1 MASIGHNRA
10 AMFGMGRKKGK
21 KAKKG
26 KAMAMAVRL
35 HKTGKPDVLKYEKV
49 PVPDPGDGEAL
60 VRHTAIGVNYID
72 TYHRSGA
79 YKLEKLPVVLGM
91 EGAGVVE
98 AVGKGVANV
107 KPGDRVAYTS
117 PPAGSYAELRV
128 ITAHRLINLPDDIS
142 DETAAGMMLKGLTAH
157 YLLRRAHRVSKG
169 EPILVHAAAG
179 GTGLILCQW
188 AKHLGA
194 TVFGTVS
201 TEAKAKLAKAHGCD
215 VPIITSKQ
223 DFLRAIAEAT
233 KRVGVSVVYDGI
245 GQETFDRSLGALGLL
260 GHMVLYGQASG
271 PVRPLNLDRLAQKSL
286 TITRPVLFHYIL
298 ARRALERMAKEL
310 FEVVRSGAVKIEV
323 NHRYPLKDAAKAHA
337 ALEGRKTTGSIIL
350 IP

>member
-1 MASIGHNRA
+1 
-10 AMFGMGRKKGK
+10 
-21 KAKKG
+21 
-26 KAMAMAVRL
+26 MAMAVRL

-49 PVPDPGDGEAL
+49 PVPEPGEGEAL

-72 TYHRSGA
+72 TYHRSGS
-79 YKLEKLPVVLGM
+79 YKLDNLPVILGM

-98 AVGKGVANV
+98 AVGKGVKEV
-107 KPGDRVAYTS
+107 KVGERVAYVAAS
-117 PPAGSYAELRV
+117 PGSYAEMRV
-128 ITAHRLINLPDDIS
+128 IPAHRLVALPDDIS
-142 DETAAGMMLKGLTAH
+142 DEAAAGMMLKGLTAQ
-157 YLLRRAHRVSKG
+157 YLLRRTHRVAKG

-194 TVFGTVS
+194 FVFGTVS
-201 TEAKAKLAKAHGCD
+201 TSEKAKLATAHGCD
-215 VPIITSKQ
+215 MAIVTSKT

-233 KRVGVSVVYDGI
+233 KRMGVSVVYDGI
-245 GQETFDRSLGALGLL
+245 GKDTFDRSLGALGLL

-271 PVRPLNLDRLAQKSL
+271 PVRPLNMDRLAAKSL
-286 TITRPVLFHYIL
+286 TISRPVLFHYI
-298 ARRALERMAKEL
+298 APRRALEIMAKEL
-310 FEVVRSGAVKIEV
+310 FDVVRSGAVKIEV
-323 NHRYPLKDAAKAHA
+323 NHRFPLKDAAKAHA